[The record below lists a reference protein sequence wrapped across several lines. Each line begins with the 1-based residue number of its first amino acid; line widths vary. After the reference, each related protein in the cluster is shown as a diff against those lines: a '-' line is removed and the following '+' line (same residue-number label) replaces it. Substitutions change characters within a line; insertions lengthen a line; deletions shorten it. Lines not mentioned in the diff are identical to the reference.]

1 MNKLPRT
8 ANTIQ
13 IYLGVGM
20 IYRSGHTLATARRM
34 EDDGPMSIEQI
45 SNARRE
51 AEYVARRNGVKE
63 PLLQLWKVM
72 H

>member
-8 ANTIQ
+8 ADSVRIHMG
-13 IYLGVGM
+13 IGM
-20 IYRSGHTLATARRM
+20 IYRSEHMLATARRM
-34 EDDGPMSIEQI
+34 EDDGPMSVEQV